1 MPWKQSEESPHM
13 AEGAGYPGTEE
24 PGETHDQT
32 AYGPSGCHT
41 ERKVELLQRNILRG
55 GKA

>member
-1 MPWKQSEESPHM
+1 M